1 LPHLRFT
8 RDRRGY
14 ENTFLVDTVRRRG
27 REHGRVLYWFRSPP
41 QVKVGRAAIDED
53 AIRAIEDA
61 YPDVSFDW
69 SRILEARP
77 PEPDPPVEERRRVR
91 RTGRERGARRD
102 GPPAPPAL
110 VVVPPA
116 SDAEQLE
123 PPTPSPIDDQELE
136 ASTSPADPDEGAIA
150 GDLVSEV
157 EERVEAEVGFVAEP
171 AHATELSAAA
181 RVLGSEGL
189 LRLRARYA
197 EVGAR
202 IASQVSDPVRQEA
215 LRTLAERLNPDAWVT
230 EPDVTAGL
238 EQFEQIL
245 DQVRREVGPL
255 RRRTRRGGRRN
266 RRRRE
271 GAAASGAPLS
281 QVPADAT
288 GQPDEAIDPH
298 ADESSTSDSDEPDD
312 SGPGN

>member
-41 QVKVGRAAIDED
+41 QVKVGRAAIDEG
-53 AIRAIEDA
+53 AIRALEDA
-61 YPDVSFDW
+61 YPDVTFDW

-77 PEPDPPVEERRRVR
+77 PEPEPVFEERRARPRGRDRDR
-91 RTGRERGARRD
+91 RREPR
-102 GPPAPPAL
+102 PPG
-110 VVVPPA
+110 
-116 SDAEQLE
+116 E
-123 PPTPSPIDDQELE
+123 
-136 ASTSPADPDEGAIA
+136 TSPRPLESSDVVARETESQPLAEIEEDAIPLA
-150 GDLVSEV
+150 SI
-157 EERVEAEVGFVAEP
+157 EEDRVEAEPDAAQPEP
-171 AHATELSAAA
+171 VAHATEPSAAA

-202 IASQVSDPVRQEA
+202 IATQVNDAARQEE
-215 LRTLAERLNPDAWVT
+215 LRILAERLNPDAWVT
-230 EPDVTAGL
+230 DADVASGL
-238 EQFEQIL
+238 EQFEQVL
-245 DQVRREVGPL
+245 DQIRREVGPL

-271 GAAASGAPLS
+271 GAAAGVTQPQETTATTGEPDASHDHEAPE
-281 QVPADAT
+281 T
-288 GQPDEAIDPH
+288 GVDM
-298 ADESSTSDSDEPDD
+298 DSDTDAGEPDD
-312 SGPGN
+312 SGPDE